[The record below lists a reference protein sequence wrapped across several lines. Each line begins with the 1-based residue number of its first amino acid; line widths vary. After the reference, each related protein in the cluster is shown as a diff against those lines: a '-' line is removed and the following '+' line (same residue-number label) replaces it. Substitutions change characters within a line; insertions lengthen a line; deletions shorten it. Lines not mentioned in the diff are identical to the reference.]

1 MRSSHATLFLAQGD
15 TDLHRLAILEFHVR
29 ARTYSSKRIVCKIAD
44 DAPFLQLQEPE
55 SMYIECIYMLYKW

>member
-1 MRSSHATLFLAQGD
+1 MRHFFGAGATR
-15 TDLHRLAILEFHVR
+15 TLHRLAILEFHVR
-29 ARTYSSKRIVCKIAD
+29 DRPYSSKRIVCMIAD